1 MKEIIM
7 EVLDEVADSQLNLS
21 SESARETL
29 SNLISATL
37 KSKGHY
43 RQYPTDDK
51 SSDTWPGLDRI
62 MLTDDSEVIEVD
74 SSRAK
79 LVEQAYREITSDGLP
94 QGGDVEAMKLAET
107 IVDDMEGEYMYE
119 SNDGGKTIYKRPVGN
134 YSSEGKV
141 KLTNEEWEEIKARN
155 ENRN

>member
-1 MKEIIM
+1 MKEKIM
-7 EVLDEVADSQLNLS
+7 KVLDDVADSQLNLKS
-21 SESARETL
+21 KQARETL
-29 SNLISATL
+29 ANLITSVL
-37 KSKGHY
+37 S
-43 RQYPTDDK
+43 TDRKVEKKKD
-51 SSDTWPGLDRI
+51 WPGLDTI

-74 SSRAK
+74 SSRAR

-94 QGGDVEAMKLAET
+94 QGGDVEAMKLAEA
-107 IVDDMEGEYMYE
+107 IVDDMEGDYMYE

-141 KLTNEEWEEIKARN
+141 KLTSEEWEQIKARN

>member
-1 MKEIIM
+1 M

-29 SNLISATL
+29 SNLISSTL

-51 SSDTWPGLDRI
+51 SSDTWPGLDTI
-62 MLTDDSEVIEVD
+62 LTTSDSEVIE
-74 SSRAK
+74 SPSISRQE
-79 LVEQAYREITSDGLP
+79 LIEQAYREVTADGLP
-94 QGGDVEAMKLAET
+94 QGGDVEAMKLAEA

-119 SNDGGKTIYKRPVGN
+119 SPDGGKTIYKRPVGN
-134 YSSEGKV
+134 YDSKDKV
-141 KLTNEEWEEIKARN
+141 ELTKDEWDKIKGNN
-155 ENRN
+155 EN